1 MLSPSKFAHYIYY
14 DIAIRYLYTTDS
26 GITPSGF
33 TQFDEKDFD
42 DIRLTTLGKKLF
54 LKIFTEIKGIVNLS
68 WYIHDKKRL
77 TVKHAKC

>member
-1 MLSPSKFAHYIYY
+1 MVPSGIYIVYP
-14 DIAIRYLYTTDS
+14 TES

-54 LKIFTEIKGIVNLS
+54 LKIFTEIKGIL
-68 WYIHDKKRL
+68 
-77 TVKHAKC
+77 